1 MSFSAIKVTW
11 THPAK
16 ELMGGQL
23 LGYIVRYEAVR
34 QGDQPIIQLEANA
47 ASTLHVCANSSE
59 FVLLNL
65 SSYSMYKIEVAP
77 VTAGGVGNYSDPVY
91 GGTLIQKPL
100 ASKLSFLV
108 DVNSFGVTSP

>member
-11 THPAK
+11 THPTK
-16 ELMGGQL
+16 ERMSGQL
-23 LGYIVRYEAVR
+23 LGYIVKYQGVR
-34 QGDQPIIQLEANA
+34 QGDQPILQLEANA
-47 ASTLHVCANSSE
+47 ASTLHVSTNCSE

-77 VTAGGVGNYSDPVY
+77 VTAEGVGNYSDPVY

-100 ASKLSFLV
+100 ASKLSLWL
-108 DVNSFGVTSP
+108 T

>member
-1 MSFSAIKVTW
+1 MSFSAIKLTW

-16 ELMGGQL
+16 ERMGGQL
-23 LGYIVRYEAVR
+23 LSYIVRYQVVR
-34 QGDQPIIQLEANA
+34 QGDQPILQLEANA
-47 ASTLHVCANSSE
+47 ASTLHVSANCSE

-77 VTAGGVGNYSDPVY
+77 VTAEGVGNFNYPVY

-100 ASKLSFLV
+100 AWKLSLWL
-108 DVNSFGVTSP
+108 T